1 MRGLPGRAGRNEVH
15 MAKRGTHYRKRRSG
29 GAVLLC
35 CLLCAAAIGA
45 AVYFGW
51 EYLGQSIPAG
61 AAAESGPLSSLEGT
75 EPSSADPVSEASE
88 PEPAVSSE
96 PEPEPVVTTVR
107 VSASGDNLIHD
118 GIYLQAKKRAAA
130 AGKDGY
136 DFAALYEHVAPIYQ
150 EYDLNL
156 INIETLV
163 SDELEPSSYPRFCS
177 PGDVA
182 RELYD
187 IGMRG
192 FFLSNNHIYD
202 KGAEGIASTLRFWES
217 MPDDCFTSGLYRG
230 EEDYGNLAVYEE
242 NGVTFAFAAYTESTN
257 GLPTPAGAEAN
268 VIYTSEEDVI
278 RTQLAEA
285 SQKADVVVVSVH
297 WGVENTHEVSDSQR
311 ALAQKLADWG
321 ADIII
326 GTHPHVIQPV
336 ETVTAS
342 DGQSV
347 PVAYSLGNFVSAQDR
362 VDNLIGM
369 VLGFEAEKTV
379 QPDGSSE
386 TVVKNLSATPVVM
399 HYDKWYANM
408 RLYLFS
414 DYTEELAASHGIG
427 NMSTSYIQ
435 SVLEEN
441 IAKEYWKLP

>member
-1 MRGLPGRAGRNEVH
+1 

-130 AGKDGY
+130 AGEDGY

-192 FFLSNNHIYD
+192 FFLSNNHIY
-202 KGAEGIASTLRFWES
+202 A
-217 MPDDCFTSGLYRG
+217 
-230 EEDYGNLAVYEE
+230 
-242 NGVTFAFAAYTESTN
+242 
-257 GLPTPAGAEAN
+257 
-268 VIYTSEEDVI
+268 
-278 RTQLAEA
+278 
-285 SQKADVVVVSVH
+285 
-297 WGVENTHEVSDSQR
+297 
-311 ALAQKLADWG
+311 
-321 ADIII
+321 
-326 GTHPHVIQPV
+326 
-336 ETVTAS
+336 
-342 DGQSV
+342 
-347 PVAYSLGNFVSAQDR
+347 
-362 VDNLIGM
+362 
-369 VLGFEAEKTV
+369 
-379 QPDGSSE
+379 
-386 TVVKNLSATPVVM
+386 
-399 HYDKWYANM
+399 
-408 RLYLFS
+408 
-414 DYTEELAASHGIG
+414 
-427 NMSTSYIQ
+427 
-435 SVLEEN
+435 
-441 IAKEYWKLP
+441 